1 MVPLQVWYRFFDFS
15 YKICYSCR
23 IPQPYNNQMKDIFFS
38 ILPIFLITMLGTGSK
53 KYWLTSDE
61 FWRGLEKLSYFV
73 LFPAVLFNYISTADI
88 SSMELIKLVLGLVI
102 SSLIAAGGLIFYQ
115 RKYDM
120 DVIEFTSV
128 FQGSIRYNSYIFFA
142 LGSALYGEKGLA
154 IVAVISAY
162 MIIFTNAISVLMF
175 NAYIKTPQHDDTS
188 QWTKTMAF
196 VHKFTSN
203 PLILAS
209 VAGFIFNYLGLEMN
223 IGLHH
228 TLVSLS
234 NAALAMGLMNVGA
247 GLKFKFNE
255 HYINRML
262 LSGAVKLCILP
273 IITAIILS
281 ILAIDGTPKA
291 IGVLYSGLPC
301 ASTAYILSKQL
312 GGDADLMAS
321 IITVTTVISVFTLSV
336 IMYFVS

>member
-1 MVPLQVWYRFFDFS
+1 MTQ
-15 YKICYSCR
+15 
-23 IPQPYNNQMKDIFFS
+23 IFFS

-88 SSMELIKLVLGLVI
+88 SSTALITLVFGLIV
-102 SSLIAAGGLIFYQ
+102 SSSIVAAGMVWYQ
-115 RKYDM
+115 RYYDI
-120 DVIEFTSV
+120 DKIEFTSI
-128 FQGSIRYNSYIFFA
+128 FQGGIRYNSYIFFA
-142 LGSALYGEKGLA
+142 LGSALYGEKGLG
-154 IVAVISAY
+154 IVAVISSY

-175 NAYIKTPQHDDTS
+175 NAYIKPLANSESSKLET
-188 QWTKTMAF
+188 F
-196 VHKFTSN
+196 VGFVNKFTTN

-209 VAGFIFNYLGLEMN
+209 VAGFIFNYLELHMN
-223 IGLHH
+223 IGLQN

-247 GLKFKFNE
+247 GLKFTFNE
-255 HYINRML
+255 HYINRIFI
-262 LSGAVKLCILP
+262 SGLIKLCILP
-273 IITAIILS
+273 IIAFIILS
-281 ILAIDGTPKA
+281 MLGITGTPKA

-321 IITVTTVISVFTLSV
+321 IITVTTVVSVFTLSI
-336 IMYFVS
+336 IMYFMG

>member
-1 MVPLQVWYRFFDFS
+1 
-15 YKICYSCR
+15 
-23 IPQPYNNQMKDIFFS
+23 
-38 ILPIFLITMLGTGSK
+38 MLGTASK

-61 FWRGLEKLSYFV
+61 FWKGLEKLSYFV

-88 SSMELIKLVLGLVI
+88 SSNALITLVFGLMISSTIVVLGMI
-102 SSLIAAGGLIFYQ
+102 WYQ
-115 RKYDM
+115 RQYDI
-120 DVIEFTSV
+120 DHVEFTSI
-128 FQGSIRYNSYIFFA
+128 FQGGVRYNSYIFFA
-142 LGSALYGEKGLA
+142 LGSALYGEQGLA
-154 IVAVISAY
+154 IVAVISSY

-175 NAYIKTPQHDDTS
+175 NAYIKTDLKKNASKRETLKALIS
-188 QWTKTMAF
+188 
-196 VHKFTSN
+196 KFTTN

-209 VAGFIFNYLGLEMN
+209 VAGFIFNYLEFHMN

-247 GLKFKFNE
+247 GLKFTFNE
-255 HYINRML
+255 HYVNRIM
-262 LSGAVKLCILP
+262 LSGVIKLCILP
-273 IITAIILS
+273 IITFIILS
-281 ILAIDGTPKA
+281 ILGITGTSKA

-321 IITVTTVISVFTLSV
+321 IITVTTVVSVFTLSM
-336 IMYFVS
+336 IMYCVV

>member
-1 MVPLQVWYRFFDFS
+1 MTQ
-15 YKICYSCR
+15 
-23 IPQPYNNQMKDIFFS
+23 IFFS

-88 SSMELIKLVLGLVI
+88 SSTSLMTLVFGLIL
-102 SSLIAAGGLIFYQ
+102 SSMVVAAGMVFYQ
-115 RKYDM
+115 RKYGIDK
-120 DVIEFTSV
+120 VEFTSL
-128 FQGSIRYNSYIFFA
+128 FQGGIRYNSYIFFA

-154 IVAVISAY
+154 IVAVISSY

-175 NAYIKTPQHDDTS
+175 NAYIKSPEHSEASRFDTF
-188 QWTKTMAF
+188 MALIN
-196 VHKFTSN
+196 KFTTN

-209 VAGFIFNYLGLEMN
+209 VAGFIFNYLELHMN
-223 IGLHH
+223 IGLHN

-247 GLKFKFNE
+247 GLKFTFKEN
-255 HYINRML
+255 YINRIVI
-262 LSGAVKLCILP
+262 SGVIKLCILP
-273 IITAIILS
+273 IITYIILT
-281 ILAIDGTPKA
+281 ILGIVGTPKA

-312 GGDADLMAS
+312 GGDTDLMAS
-321 IITVTTVISVFTLSV
+321 IITVTTVISVFTLSI
-336 IMYFVS
+336 IMYFMG

>member
-1 MVPLQVWYRFFDFS
+1 MQ
-15 YKICYSCR
+15 
-23 IPQPYNNQMKDIFFS
+23 QIFFS

-61 FWRGLEKLSYFV
+61 FWKGLEKLSYFV

-88 SSMELIKLVLGLVI
+88 SSTELITLVFGLIV
-102 SSLIAAGGLIFYQ
+102 SSLIVAAGMFWYQ
-115 RKYDM
+115 RQYDI
-120 DVIEFTSV
+120 DNVEFTSI
-128 FQGSIRYNSYIFFA
+128 FQGGLRYNSYIFFA
-142 LGSALYGEKGLA
+142 LGSALYGEQGLG
-154 IVAVISAY
+154 IVAVISSY
-162 MIIFTNAISVLMF
+162 MIIFTNVISVLMF
-175 NAYIKTPQHDDTS
+175 NTYITPAANSEASRLETGKALVQ
-188 QWTKTMAF
+188 
-196 VHKFTSN
+196 KFTTN

-209 VAGFIFNYLGLEMN
+209 VSGFIFNYLELHMN

-247 GLKFKFNE
+247 GLKFTFNE
-255 HYINRML
+255 RYVNRIMI
-262 LSGAVKLCILP
+262 SGLIKLCILP
-273 IITAIILS
+273 IITFIILS
-281 ILAIDGTPKA
+281 ILGITGTPKA

-321 IITVTTVISVFTLSV
+321 IITVTTVISVFTLSI
-336 IMYFVS
+336 IMYFVG